1 MKLSDKVAV
10 PDHVMARQ
18 VGEDCVMLDLAN
30 GTYFGLDA
38 IGARVWQLLGDGRSL
53 REVCEALVAE
63 YDVTFEQ
70 AEADVTSLVAELA
83 ANGLVDAA

>member
-1 MKLSDKVAV
+1 VNLTDRVAV
-10 PDHVMARQ
+10 PTHVMARQ

-38 IGARVWQLLGDGRSL
+38 IGARVWRLLGEGRSL
-53 REVCEALVAE
+53 QEVCDALVAE
-63 YDVTFEQ
+63 YDVTAAQ

-83 ANGLVDAA
+83 AHGLVDAA